1 MRPCP
6 TYWTERSFLPPKH
19 WRAASCMQS
28 CPMNCSST
36 RPGDGYWIAEPLLRL
51 GIEKASRFREASP
64 VAPQDIPP
72 SEQTPLSRRFA
83 LHLNNHRPTIC
94 SKPSMKARSEEH
106 TSELQSLMRRSYA
119 VF

>member
-36 RPGDGYWIAEPLLRL
+36 RRGDGYWIAEPLLRL
-51 GIEKASRFREASP
+51 GLEKASRFREASP

-72 SEQTPLSRRFA
+72 SAQTPLLGR
-83 LHLNNHRPTIC
+83 LPLQLNKFGRTAGR
-94 SKPSMKARSEEH
+94 ARGCKDG
-106 TSELQSLMRRSYA
+106 
-119 VF
+119 

>member
-36 RPGDGYWIAEPLLRL
+36 RAGDGYCIAEPLLRL

-94 SKPSMKARSEEH
+94 SKPSMKEIGRASCRERVC
-106 TSELQSLMRRSYA
+106 QY
-119 VF
+119 V